1 MLILLVAIPIWTFL
15 IALTLTV
22 CATARQGDSNR
33 RAVGVA
39 HADRSPR
46 LLLSQAPT
54 EQGQPSA
61 EDARRVAA

>member
-1 MLILLVAIPIWTFL
+1 MMILLIAIPIWTFL
-15 IALTLTV
+15 IVLTLTV
-22 CATARQGDSNR
+22 CAMARQGDSNR

-39 HADRSPR
+39 QADRSPR
-46 LLLSQAPT
+46 LPLSQAPT